1 MGKLF
6 PHIFPFSTNENPRK
20 KNRIQNYNEICC
32 NSNNGFTNLNAHG
45 ANVIIKSVLSE
56 LHVIHKQLTNHVSCL
71 MYTCHNAMPEINSLT
86 LQLQLLFS
94 RYVKHL
100 STCSLISRHLIKCL
114 ILLLREMN
122 YEILSICL
130 QPFSN
135 VQQQS
140 I

>member
-20 KNRIQNYNEICC
+20 KNRIQNYDEICC

-45 ANVIIKSVLSE
+45 ANVIINSVLSE

-86 LQLQLLFS
+86 L
-94 RYVKHL
+94 
-100 STCSLISRHLIKCL
+100 
-114 ILLLREMN
+114 
-122 YEILSICL
+122 
-130 QPFSN
+130 
-135 VQQQS
+135 
-140 I
+140 